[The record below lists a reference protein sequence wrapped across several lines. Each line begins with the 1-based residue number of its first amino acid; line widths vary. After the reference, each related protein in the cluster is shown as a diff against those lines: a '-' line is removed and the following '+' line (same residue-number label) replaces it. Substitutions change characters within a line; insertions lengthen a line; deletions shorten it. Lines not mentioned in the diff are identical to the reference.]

1 MKHKKTNA
9 MRMLDRANINYSVNT
24 FEIGEEHLDGE
35 TIAELVHANVKDVYK
50 TLVLENANYDH
61 FVCVI
66 PVSETLD
73 LKEAAHVIGEKKL
86 NLMPMDDL
94 KKVTGYIR
102 GGCSPIG
109 MKHSFPTIIDES
121 ALSRDKINVSGG
133 QRGMQIILEPNDLI
147 AVTQA
152 QTARITQH

>member
-9 MRMLDRANINYSVNT
+9 MRMLDRAKINYSVNT

-50 TLVLENANYDH
+50 TLVLENANHDH

-94 KKVTGYIR
+94 KSYWLYKRRVFSNR
-102 GGCSPIG
+102 

>member
-1 MKHKKTNA
+1 
-9 MRMLDRANINYSVNT
+9 MRMLDRAKIEYSVNT

-35 TIAELVHANVKDVYK
+35 TIAELVRENVKDVYK
-50 TLVLENANYDH
+50 TLVLENANHNH

-94 KKVTGYIR
+94 KQVTVYIR
-102 GGCSPIG
+102 GASSQIV
-109 MKHSFPTIIDES
+109 MTHSIPTHIYES
-121 ALSRDKINVSGG
+121 AISREKIYVSGG
-133 QRGMQIILEPNDLI
+133 QRGMQIILKTNDLI
-147 AVTQA
+147 AITKA
-152 QTARITQH
+152 QIAHITQN

>member
-9 MRMLDRANINYSVNT
+9 MRMLDRAKINYSVNT

-50 TLVLENANYDH
+50 TLVLENANHDH

-94 KKVTGYIR
+94 KSYWLYKRRVF
-102 GGCSPIG
+102 SIG

>member
-1 MKHKKTNA
+1 
-9 MRMLDRANINYSVNT
+9 
-24 FEIGEEHLDGE
+24 
-35 TIAELVHANVKDVYK
+35 
-50 TLVLENANYDH
+50 
-61 FVCVI
+61 
-66 PVSETLD
+66 
-73 LKEAAHVIGEKKL
+73 
-86 NLMPMDDL
+86 MPMDDL
-94 KKVTGYIR
+94 KSYWLYKRRVF
-102 GGCSPIG
+102 SIG